1 MEKELNEL
9 QKRLTPEQ
17 RLAVFQAQMD
27 FAKSAVETRHINP
40 ISLHSQTH
48 PLTPRR
54 NQKHNACTAPNYVVN
69 APSSIR
75 RAAQAAAHNLQH
87 HETRRHRRAAA
98 ATAASPPPTT
108 ATSSTK
114 SHPTPAASPAV
125 PATGETAPAPAV
137 TESDYVAGSDAWFRE
152 HVPQETH
159 YAHLVGFA
167 SHTVMLELRKAA
179 SVVGRQTAI
188 FTPDLD
194 LSQVVRFPKR
204 VSHSHLAIEWDTVP
218 ASFRARV
225 LSTNGAV
232 IDGTWHKEGVV
243 PLGNGSVIRVQN
255 FEMTLV
261 LPHDM
266 TRPL

>member
-1 MEKELNEL
+1 M
-9 QKRLTPEQ
+9 
-17 RLAVFQAQMD
+17 
-27 FAKSAVETRHINP
+27 
-40 ISLHSQTH
+40 
-48 PLTPRR
+48 
-54 NQKHNACTAPNYVVN
+54 VN
-69 APSSIR
+69 APSSTR

-87 HETRRHRRAAA
+87 QETRRHRRAAA
-98 ATAASPPPTT
+98 AASPPPTAPAGT
-108 ATSSTK
+108 PK
-114 SHPTPAASPAV
+114 PHPAPAASPAV
-125 PATGETAPAPAV
+125 PAAGVPAAV

-167 SHTVMLELRKAA
+167 SHTVMLELRKAS
-179 SVVGRQTAI
+179 SVVGRQTAV

-243 PLGNGSVIRVQN
+243 PLGNGSVVRVQN